1 MPASPATSDWQTRVY
16 ALWDALADFSSSQV
30 VDARQYLLS
39 ELCALL
45 EADNAMWSG
54 AVRLA
59 QPNLNDALG
68 GWRMPVMTYLHPLP
82 GIDTTIRDYQR
93 SYEDGP
99 DMKSVR
105 FHAQAGRFR
114 VLLIADLVEP
124 EWFESDFYR
133 HIFRKGMNAADVMFV
148 GAPVNEDAE
157 AGLAFFRAQTRFTR
171 DDCALAEQALRSL
184 RWLWRRLLLGHGL
197 MLADTPLTPVEQQV
211 LQLLLQGKS
220 TKQIA
225 AGMAHS
231 PNTTNE
237 YLQRLYRKYG
247 VGNRAEL
254 MALWLGQTKPRNN

>member
-1 MPASPATSDWQTRVY
+1 MTASPALSDRQPRIH
-16 ALWDALADFSSSQV
+16 ALWDALADFSSSQI
-30 VDARQYLLS
+30 VDARQYLLH
-39 ELCALL
+39 ELSALL

-59 QPNLNDALG
+59 QPNLNDPLG

-82 GIDTTIRDYQR
+82 SIDSTIRDYQQ

-114 VLLIADLVEP
+114 VLLMADLVEP

-133 HIFRKGMNAADVMFV
+133 HIFRKGMNAIDVMFV
-148 GAPVNEDAE
+148 GAPVNADTE
-157 AGLAFFRAQTRFTR
+157 AGLAFFRSETRFTR

-184 RWLWRRLLLGHGL
+184 RWFWRRLLLGHGL
-197 MLADTPLTPVEQQV
+197 MLAGAPLTPVEQQV
-211 LQLLLQGKS
+211 LQLLLQGKNS
-220 TKQIA
+220 KQIA
-225 AGMAHS
+225 ADMEHS

-237 YLQRLYRKYG
+237 YLQRLYRKFG
-247 VGNRAEL
+247 VSSRAEL
-254 MALWLGQTKPRNN
+254 MALWLGQTRP